1 MTQCGQHIPVSY
13 TGFPKSLFTKII
25 VTLQENGTY
34 LEIRISRQLKRGAT
48 EIVQVVIRNFQCTF
62 NVPYIMIRKY
72 SSVYQERGPDLGKA
86 TFRTLCMKGVTL
98 DLKLYDEP
106 IPAQRILSISQTQ
119 PFVVRKNYMN

>member
-1 MTQCGQHIPVSY
+1 
-13 TGFPKSLFTKII
+13 
-25 VTLQENGTY
+25 LQENGTY
-34 LEIRISRQLKRGAT
+34 LETRISRQLKRGAI
-48 EIVQVVIRNFQCTF
+48 EIVQVVVRNFQCTI
-62 NVPYIMIRKY
+62 NVPYTMIRKY

-86 TFRTLCMKGVTL
+86 TFRTLCIKGVTL